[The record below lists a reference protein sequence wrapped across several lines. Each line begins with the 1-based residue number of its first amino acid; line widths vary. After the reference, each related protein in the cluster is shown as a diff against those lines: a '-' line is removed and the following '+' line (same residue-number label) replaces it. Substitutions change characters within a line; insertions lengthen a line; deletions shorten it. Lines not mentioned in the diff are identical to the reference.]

1 MNNNFGNI
9 DKATID
15 AARRGDKDAVFKNLT
30 TDDRQ
35 KLEQILNDKNK
46 LQQILN
52 SDAARQLIKFLN
64 GDKKNG

>member
-9 DKATID
+9 DKSTID
-15 AARRGDKDAVFKNLT
+15 AARRGDKDAVLKTLNS
-30 TDDRQ
+30 DDRQ
-35 KLEQILNDKNK
+35 KLEQILADKNK
-46 LQQILN
+46 LNQILN

>member
-15 AARRGDKDAVFKNLT
+15 AARRGDKDAVLKNLN

-35 KLEQILNDKNK
+35 KIEQILADKNK

>member
-1 MNNNFGNI
+1 MNNNFNNI
-9 DKATID
+9 DKSTID
-15 AARRGDKDAVFKNLT
+15 AARRGDKEAVLKNLS

-35 KLEQILNDKNK
+35 KLEHILSDKNK

-52 SDAARQLIKFLN
+52 SDTARQLIKFLN